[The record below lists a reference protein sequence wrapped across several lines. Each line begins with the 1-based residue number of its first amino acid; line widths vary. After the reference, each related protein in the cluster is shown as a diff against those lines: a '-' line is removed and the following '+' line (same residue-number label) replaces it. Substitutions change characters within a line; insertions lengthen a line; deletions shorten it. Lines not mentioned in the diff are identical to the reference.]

1 MKRMSDEVRSVSLP
15 VSLGI
20 IPYRV
25 PLMVS
30 PKGVVYDC
38 IIWRMV
44 EFIRMLS
51 RLLVVRS
58 KSTFVLRPRDNLE
71 TWQLTPTIRKPVAIV
86 AEKLTKRYSPYA
98 KLCNKKFPKQQKK
111 KINKRKTKRAGNIT
125 QWRIQKK
132 NKMHL
137 GIGHFY
143 PLAALKDSRSN
154 FPPFPRDRGELVS
167 DCCAR

>member
-15 VSLGI
+15 VSLSI
-20 IPYRV
+20 IPFRV

-44 EFIRMLS
+44 QFIRMLS

-58 KSTFVLRPRDNLE
+58 KSTFVLRPRDKLE
-71 TWQLTPTIRKPVAIV
+71 TWQLTPAIRKPVSIV
-86 AEKLTKRYSPYA
+86 AGKLTKRYSPYA

-111 KINKRKTKRAGNIT
+111 KKRQKEDRKGRKHNTVANTKGKQNA
-125 QWRIQKK
+125 
-132 NKMHL
+132 
-137 GIGHFY
+137 
-143 PLAALKDSRSN
+143 S
-154 FPPFPRDRGELVS
+154 
-167 DCCAR
+167 

>member
-15 VSLGI
+15 VSLSI
-20 IPYRV
+20 IPFRV

-44 EFIRMLS
+44 QFIRMLS

-58 KSTFVLRPRDNLE
+58 KSTFVLRPRDKLE
-71 TWQLTPTIRKPVAIV
+71 TWQLTPAIRKPISIV
-86 AEKLTKRYSPYA
+86 AGKLTKRYSPYA
-98 KLCNKKFPKQQKK
+98 KLCNKKFPKQQRRKK
-111 KINKRKTKRAGNIT
+111 NKRKTERAGNIT
-125 QWRIQKK
+125 QWRIQKE

-137 GIGHFY
+137 SIGHFY

-154 FPPFPRDRGELVS
+154 FPSFPRNRGEPAS
-167 DCCAR
+167 GFCAR